1 MTDIRTAD
9 FCDQY
14 GYTQAQITYAIKT
27 GKLTPIKRGVIDE
40 ELSLQALSKVKP
52 AKAKTQSDQDKIIS
66 DLQNEIQMLREELQ
80 STLELN
86 NLYKAELNQSSHPVL
101 KPKFSSKELQE
112 NQENQ
117 ERLTRHPFI
126 SQEWLKESFLPQ
138 RNPESLNKPQK
149 VQIPAEC
156 LKSDED

>member
-52 AKAKTQSDQDKIIS
+52 AKAKTQSDQDRIIS

-86 NLYKAELNQSSHPVL
+86 NLYKAELNQSGHPVL
-101 KPKFSSKELQE
+101 KPKFSSKEL
-112 NQENQ
+112 QENQ

>member
-52 AKAKTQSDQDKIIS
+52 AKAKTQSDQDRIIS

-101 KPKFSSKELQE
+101 KPKFSIKELQE
-112 NQENQ
+112 KNQ
-117 ERLTRHPFI
+117 ERLTRHPFM

>member
-1 MTDIRTAD
+1 
-9 FCDQY
+9 
-14 GYTQAQITYAIKT
+14 
-27 GKLTPIKRGVIDE
+27 
-40 ELSLQALSKVKP
+40 
-52 AKAKTQSDQDKIIS
+52 
-66 DLQNEIQMLREELQ
+66 MLREELQ

-86 NLYKAELNQSSHPVL
+86 NLYKAELNQSGHPVL
-101 KPKFSSKELQE
+101 KPKFSSKEL
-112 NQENQ
+112 QENQ